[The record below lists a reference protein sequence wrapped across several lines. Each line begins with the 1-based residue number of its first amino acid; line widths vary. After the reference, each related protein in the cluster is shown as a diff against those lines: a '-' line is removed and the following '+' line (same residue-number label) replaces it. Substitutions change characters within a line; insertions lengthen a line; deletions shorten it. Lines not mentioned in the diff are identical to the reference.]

1 MECNTIT
8 VLEAY
13 QRLGKLINQGKGDLP
28 LIALEGEGK
37 TCNISIDN
45 FVSKVNKDYKLPV
58 INPKDYIVKLL
69 IKFELVNYFEYEF
82 KVTETVWA
90 DSKVGDTFE
99 GKYFTLNL
107 DKVSNFF
114 CKQNYNSLPNK
125 IIIEKAN

>member
-1 MECNTIT
+1 MKWIYKNHFRT
-8 VLEAY
+8 VIKSYVNKYTNIIVPLD
-13 QRLGKLINQGKGDLP
+13 KG
-28 LIALEGEGK
+28 GSRGR
-37 TCNISIDN
+37 N
-45 FVSKVNKDYKLPV
+45 VVNKDYKLPV

-69 IKFELVNYFEYEF
+69 VKFELVNYFEYEF

-125 IIIEKAN
+125 IIIEEAN